1 MRSLTPWL
9 ILCISMMLIAQS
21 YANVYGADPEPI
33 LICEDDELMRWW
45 NTAEYAMDID
55 TPPPERRLY
64 RQLKTNEYMYTKRVR
79 ESNNKKPQA
88 DLERWINHM
97 AIRKPQKEEV
107 TIPIVFHVLHSN
119 DKSRITEEQILSQ
132 IEVLNQDFSSHRTEL
147 SHPSVVR
154 ERFFDRV
161 GYANIRFCVA
171 MTERGSKGI
180 TYQEVKEGN
189 WTYDDRIK
197 SGGTGGADPWDASRY
212 LNVWIGT
219 LADSVSGYA
228 QMPGH
233 AKATDGIVIDHRYFG
248 TTGTAT
254 YPYDGGR
261 TLTHLVA
268 NYLGVYPLWG
278 LVRCADDKV
287 RDTPVHNGP
296 NFGCPGGNHVSV
308 CTDQPVEMLPNFMDN
323 TDDRCM
329 SFFTAGQ
336 ISRMYAV
343 VAKDGPRGEL
353 SRSGS
358 SLCDQDTEPDSLD
371 GKDLE
376 IPTVS
381 IFQESS
387 KRILVV
393 ESKYLSQ
400 KEVHVDILN
409 HQGESVIRKKTL
421 AANTSTQFDFSKHY
435 PGAYYLKY
443 SLATQTHL
451 KKVILR

>member
-1 MRSLTPWL
+1 M
-9 ILCISMMLIAQS
+9 
-21 YANVYGADPEPI
+21 NVYSPIVHLLALASTAVYLLLPGVDQGAPHI
-33 LICEDDELMRWW
+33 NI
-45 NTAEYAMDID
+45 NYNHEYPYLSTID
-55 TPPPERRLY
+55 TPPPGRRLY
-64 RQLKTNEYMYTKRVR
+64 RQLRTNEYMYTKRVR
-79 ESNNKKPQA
+79 ESSNKKLQA

-107 TIPIVFHVLHSN
+107 TIPIVFHVLHSD
-119 DKSRITEEQILSQ
+119 DKNRITEEQILSQ

-161 GYANIRFCVA
+161 GYANIHFCVA

-296 NFGCPGGNHVSV
+296 NYGCHSSRHVSS
-308 CTDQPVEMLPNFMDN
+308 CGYNPAEMIPNYMDN

-329 SFFTAGQ
+329 SFFTNGQ
-336 ISRMYAV
+336 INRMYASL
-343 VAKDGPRGEL
+343 AKDGPRARLG
-353 SRSGS
+353 RSDAT
-358 SLCDQDTEPDSLD
+358 LCEQAAPDDSIVI
-371 GKDLE
+371 E
-376 IPTVS
+376 ERVVPTVT
-381 IFQESS
+381 IYQEPG
-387 KRILVV
+387 KRILTV
-393 ESKYLSQ
+393 ESEHLNQRELKI
-400 KEVHVDILN
+400 DIVNNL
-409 HQGESVIRKKTL
+409 GESVIRKKTL
-421 AANTSTQFDFSKHY
+421 AANTATQFDFTKHY

-443 SLATQTHL
+443 SLTNDAHIM
-451 KKVILR
+451 KILLR